1 MTARATIYFRRN
13 GAPGAMCDG
22 TMDTGHHIVV
32 DRLGRFTVYSVHDMK
47 EDVVIAANTTQAQA
61 EEAIAKDWRSAN

>member
-1 MTARATIYFRRN
+1 MTRATIYFRRN

-32 DRLGRFTVYSVHDMK
+32 DRLGRFTVYSVQDMR
-47 EDVVIAANTTQAQA
+47 EDVVIAENATQQEA
-61 EEAIAKDWRSAN
+61 EEAITADWRAAE